1 MGSSSA
7 LVSLALDLMGDLV
20 APSRCAACDS
30 LVRRLAAF
38 CPACA
43 ATVERE
49 PIAADA
55 RDVAD
60 AAEAGGDG
68 DTVEVPEEHAPIAA
82 FGYGGA
88 VAVAI
93 TRMKYDRR
101 PDLARPLGHLFA
113 SALASRVTTL
123 EGLLVVPVPLHPLR
137 LAERGFNQSALLARH
152 ACARLGGDFAPRAL
166 VRVRDTDRQASLD
179 RAGRL
184 RNVEDAFLARRP
196 ERVQGR
202 RVLLVDDVATTGATL
217 RACAQA
223 LRNAGALEVAS
234 AVVARAHR
242 EGAATG
248 VSSALPP

>member
-1 MGSSSA
+1 MGTSSA
-7 LVSLALDLMGDLV
+7 LISLALDLMGDLV

-30 LVRRLAAF
+30 VVRRLAAF

-43 ATVERE
+43 ATVERAAPPSDDE
-49 PIAADA
+49 PIAAFA
-55 RDVAD
+55 
-60 AAEAGGDG
+60 
-68 DTVEVPEEHAPIAA
+68 
-82 FGYGGA
+82 YGGA
-88 VAVAI
+88 LAVAI

-113 SALASRVTTL
+113 NALATRVTTL
-123 EGLLVVPVPLHPLR
+123 EGALVVPVPLHPMR

-152 ACARLGGDFAPRAL
+152 ACAHLGGDFSPRAL
-166 VRVRDTDRQASLD
+166 VRVRDTGRQASLD

-184 RNVEDAFLARRP
+184 RNVDDAFLARRP
-196 ERVQGR
+196 ERVEGR
-202 RVLLVDDVATTGATL
+202 RVLLVDDVTTTGATL

>member
-1 MGSSSA
+1 MGTSSA
-7 LVSLALDLMGDLV
+7 LISLALDLMGDAV

-30 LVRRLAAF
+30 VVRRLAAF

-43 ATVERE
+43 ATVERM
-49 PIAADA
+49 PPSADEG
-55 RDVAD
+55 
-60 AAEAGGDG
+60 AEHEDPQ
-68 DTVEVPEEHAPIAA
+68 DEHAPIAA
-82 FGYGGA
+82 FAYGGA

-93 TRMKYDRR
+93 TRMKYERR

-113 SALASRVTTL
+113 SALATRVTTL
-123 EGLLVVPVPLHPLR
+123 DGLLVVPVPLHPLR
-137 LAERGFNQSALLARH
+137 LAERGFNQSALLARQ
-152 ACARLGGDFAPRAL
+152 ACSQLGGDFSPRAL
-166 VRVRDTDRQASLD
+166 VRVRDTERQASLD

-196 ERVQGR
+196 DRVEGR
-202 RVLLVDDVATTGATL
+202 RILLVDDVTTTGATL